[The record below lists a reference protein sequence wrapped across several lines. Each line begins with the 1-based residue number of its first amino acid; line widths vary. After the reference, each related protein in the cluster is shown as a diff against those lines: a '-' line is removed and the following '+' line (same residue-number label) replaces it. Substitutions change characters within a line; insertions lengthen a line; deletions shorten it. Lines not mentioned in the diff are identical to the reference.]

1 MKEENIFAL
10 LYILTIFLFF
20 FVCFWRTCHTTD
32 DTLISNDELNQIQM
46 SNDRHAI
53 NSNRQNSSIPLNVL
67 NDLEYENIYNPS
79 YAQPRQP
86 HNAAQSSRINVSTPQ
101 ATTVPL
107 SSSLNYA
114 ELNTSNF
121 ASFSRF
127 LLDDPPP
134 SYEECMAR
142 SCPTSRFIHSY

>member
-1 MKEENIFAL
+1 MIQENN
-10 LYILTIFLFF
+10 TIFLLYLLILFSF
-20 FVCFWRTCHTTD
+20 YFCCFWQACRTTN

-53 NSNRQNSSIPLNVL
+53 NSDQQHSSVLLNVL

-79 YAQPRQP
+79 YTQPRRP
-86 HNAAQSSRINVSTPQ
+86 NNVALTSSTIIVSTPQ
-101 ATTVPL
+101 ATVVPS

-121 ASFSRF
+121 ASFSRAP
-127 LLDDPPP
+127 LDDPPP
-134 SYEECMAR
+134 SYEECMA
-142 SCPTSRFIHSY
+142 SS